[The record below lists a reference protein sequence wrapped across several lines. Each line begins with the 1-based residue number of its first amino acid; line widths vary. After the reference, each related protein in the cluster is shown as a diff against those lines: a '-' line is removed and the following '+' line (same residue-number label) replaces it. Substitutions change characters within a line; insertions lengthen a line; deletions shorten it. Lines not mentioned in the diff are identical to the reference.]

1 MRFLITI
8 LNLGLSLPV
17 RQKGLSKATP
27 IKHGFSQNF
36 GINLTRSLVLGLLL
50 FCYSTALAQ
59 IESFEGLKSINGT
72 KLFCKI
78 QAQPFK
84 KETGKGEPLLIVH
97 GGPGLNH
104 TYLLP
109 HLKNLAK
116 WYTLVFYDQRACGR
130 SAIPSSD
137 SISLKFFADDIEG
150 IRKNLG
156 IEKILLFGHSWGAIP
171 ITQYALDYPDRVKGI
186 IYCNP
191 VTLSKEYD
199 AMIHEKQLTR
209 ATGRD
214 STNRSIIIGSPDFK
228 AGKADAYRRLM
239 MLSFLHSF
247 ANESNFD
254 KLKFELQ
261 PKFKQAS
268 QALYT
273 GLGNDLKDYNF
284 YNSVQRFR
292 FPTLILHGR
301 EDALPLQASE
311 RMLESIPN
319 SRLTIFRDSG
329 HFIFIEEPKK
339 FYQEVVTFGRMVNGL
354 KK

>member
-1 MRFLITI
+1 MRFLIYVI
-8 LNLGLSLPV
+8 LLSNL
-17 RQKGLSKATP
+17 KA
-27 IKHGFSQNF
+27 F
-36 GINLTRSLVLGLLL
+36 
-50 FCYSTALAQ
+50 AQ
-59 IESFEGLKSINGT
+59 VESFEGHRSINGT

-78 QAQPFK
+78 QSQPFK

-109 HLKNLAK
+109 HLKNLSK
-116 WYTLVFYDQRACGR
+116 WFTLVFYDQRASGR
-130 SAIPSSD
+130 SAIPTAD

-156 IEKILLFGHSWGAIP
+156 VEKIMLLSHSWGAIP
-171 ITQYALDYPDRVKGI
+171 VTQYALDYPDRVKGI

-199 AMIHEKQLTR
+199 ILIQEAQSSKI
-209 ATGRD
+209 TGRD
-214 STNRSIIIGSPDFK
+214 STNRSIILGSPDFK
-228 AGKADAYRRLM
+228 AGKADAYRRLL
-239 MLSFLHSF
+239 MLSFAHSF
-247 ANESNFD
+247 SDEKNYD
-254 KLKFELQ
+254 KLNLELQ
-261 PKFKQAS
+261 PKFKEAS

-273 GLGNDLKDYNF
+273 GLGADLRAYNY

-301 EDALPLQASE
+301 ADALPLQASE
-311 RMLESIPN
+311 RLLESIPN
-319 SRLTIFRDSG
+319 SRLAIFRNSG

-339 FYQEVVTFGRMVNGL
+339 FYQEVVTFARLLNGQ

>member
-1 MRFLITI
+1 MRLLISLFILSQTI
-8 LNLGLSLPV
+8 S
-17 RQKGLSKATP
+17 
-27 IKHGFSQNF
+27 F
-36 GINLTRSLVLGLLL
+36 
-50 FCYSTALAQ
+50 AQ
-59 IESFEGLKSINGT
+59 VESFEGFKSINGT

-97 GGPGLNH
+97 GGSGLNH

-109 HLKNLAK
+109 HLKNLSK
-116 WYTLVFYDQRACGR
+116 WFTLVFYDQRACGR
-130 SAIPSSD
+130 SAIPLSD
-137 SISLKFFADDIEG
+137 STSLKFFVEDIEG

-156 IEKILLFGHSWGAIP
+156 VDKIMLFSHSWGAIP
-171 ITQYALDYPDRVKGI
+171 VTQYALDYPDRVKGI

-199 AMIHEKQLTR
+199 AIMQETQSTR
-209 ATGRD
+209 VTGRD

-228 AGKADAYRRLM
+228 AGKADAYRRLL

-247 ANESNFD
+247 ADETNLE

-261 PKFKQAS
+261 PKYKQAS
-268 QALYT
+268 QVLYA
-273 GLGNDLKDYNF
+273 GLGPDLKDYNF
-284 YNSVQRFR
+284 YSSVQRFR

-301 EDALPLQASE
+301 EDVLPLQASE
-311 RMLESIPN
+311 RLLESIPN
-319 SRLTIFRDSG
+319 SRLTIFRNSG

-339 FYQEVVTFGRMVNGL
+339 FYQEMVTFGRMVNGL

>member
-1 MRFLITI
+1 MRLLISLFILSQTI
-8 LNLGLSLPV
+8 S
-17 RQKGLSKATP
+17 
-27 IKHGFSQNF
+27 F
-36 GINLTRSLVLGLLL
+36 
-50 FCYSTALAQ
+50 AQ

-72 KLFCKI
+72 NLFCKI

-109 HLKNLAK
+109 HLKKLSK

-137 SISLKFFADDIEG
+137 SASLKFSVDDIEG

-156 IEKILLFGHSWGAIP
+156 VEKILLFGHSWGAVP

-191 VTLSKEYD
+191 TTLSKEYD
-199 AMIHEKQLTR
+199 AIIQETQSTR
-209 ATGRD
+209 VTGRD

-228 AGKADAYRRLM
+228 AGKADAYRRLL

-247 ANESNFD
+247 ADETNFE

-261 PKFKQAS
+261 PQFQQAS
-268 QALYT
+268 QVLYA
-273 GLGNDLKDYNF
+273 GLGPDLKDYNY

-311 RMLESIPN
+311 RLLESIPN
-319 SRLTIFRDSG
+319 SRLTIFRNSG

-339 FYQEVVTFGRMVNGL
+339 FYQEVVAFGRMVNGV

>member
-1 MRFLITI
+1 MRLLICLYILSQTI
-8 LNLGLSLPV
+8 S
-17 RQKGLSKATP
+17 
-27 IKHGFSQNF
+27 F
-36 GINLTRSLVLGLLL
+36 
-50 FCYSTALAQ
+50 AQ
-59 IESFEGLKSINGT
+59 VESFEGLKSINGT
-72 KLFCKI
+72 QLFCKI
-78 QAQPFK
+78 QAQPLK

-109 HLKNLAK
+109 HLKNLSR
-116 WYTLVFYDQRACGR
+116 WYTLVFYDQRACGK

-137 SISLKFFADDIEG
+137 STSLKFFADDMEE

-156 IEKILLFGHSWGAIP
+156 VEKILLFGHSWGAIP
-171 ITQYALDYPDRVKGI
+171 VTRYALDYPDRVKGI

-199 AMIHEKQLTR
+199 AIIHEQQSLR
-209 ATGRD
+209 VTGRD

-228 AGKADAYRRLM
+228 AGKADAYRRLLI
-239 MLSFLHSF
+239 LSFLHSF
-247 ANESNFD
+247 ADEANFE

-268 QALYT
+268 QVLYT
-273 GLGNDLKDYNF
+273 GLAADLKDYN
-284 YNSVQRFR
+284 YYSSIQRFR

-301 EDALPLQASE
+301 EDVLPLQASE
-311 RMLESIPN
+311 RLLESIPN
-319 SRLTIFRDSG
+319 SRLTIFRNSG
-329 HFIFIEEPKK
+329 HFIFMEEPKK
-339 FYQEVVTFGRMVNGL
+339 FYQEMVTFGRMVNGL

>member
-1 MRFLITI
+1 MRLLISLFILSHTI
-8 LNLGLSLPV
+8 S
-17 RQKGLSKATP
+17 
-27 IKHGFSQNF
+27 F
-36 GINLTRSLVLGLLL
+36 
-50 FCYSTALAQ
+50 AQ

-72 KLFCKI
+72 KLYCKI

-109 HLKNLAK
+109 HLKNLSK

-137 SISLKFFADDIEG
+137 STSMKFFIEDIEG

-156 IEKILLFGHSWGAIP
+156 VEKILLFGHSWGAIP
-171 ITQYALDYPDRVKGI
+171 VTQYALDYPDRVKGI
-186 IYCNP
+186 IYCSP
-191 VTLSKEYD
+191 STFSKEYD
-199 AMIHEKQLTR
+199 AIIQETQAR
-209 ATGRD
+209 RVTGRD

-228 AGKADAYRRLM
+228 AGKADAYRRLL

-247 ANESNFD
+247 ADETNYE

-261 PKFKQAS
+261 PNFKQAS
-268 QALYT
+268 QTLYG
-273 GLGNDLKDYNF
+273 GLGPDLKDYNY

-301 EDALPLQASE
+301 EDVLPLEASE
-311 RMLESIPN
+311 RLMESIPN
-319 SRLTIFRDSG
+319 SRLTIFRNSG

>member
-8 LNLGLSLPV
+8 FILS
-17 RQKGLSKATP
+17 ATV
-27 IKHGFSQNF
+27 S
-36 GINLTRSLVLGLLL
+36 
-50 FCYSTALAQ
+50 LAQ
-59 IESFEGLKSINGT
+59 VESFDGLKSINGT
-72 KLFCKI
+72 KLYCKI

-84 KETGKGEPLLIVH
+84 PETGKGEPLLIVH

-109 HLKNLAK
+109 HLKNLSK
-116 WYTLVFYDQRACGR
+116 WFTLVFYDQRACGR

-137 SISLKFFADDIEG
+137 STSLNFFVNDIEG

-156 IEKILLFGHSWGAIP
+156 VEKIMLFSHSWGAIP
-171 ITQYALDYPDRVKGI
+171 VTQYALDHPDRVKGI

-191 VTLSKEYD
+191 VALSKEYD
-199 AMIHEKQLTR
+199 AMTLEAQQAR
-209 ATGRD
+209 VTGRD

-228 AGKADAYRRLM
+228 AGKADAYRRLF
-239 MLSFLHSF
+239 MLSFQHSF
-247 ANESNFD
+247 SNADNFLD
-254 KLKFELQ
+254 LKFELQ
-261 PKFKQAS
+261 PNFKQAS
-268 QALYT
+268 QALFT
-273 GLGNDLKDYNF
+273 GLGPDLKEFNF

-301 EDALPLQASE
+301 DDVLPLQASE
-311 RMLESIPN
+311 RLLESIPN
-319 SRLTIFRDSG
+319 SRLSIFRDSG

-339 FYQEVVTFGRMVNGL
+339 FYQEITTFARMVNSS

>member
-1 MRFLITI
+1 MRLLICLFILSQTI
-8 LNLGLSLPV
+8 S
-17 RQKGLSKATP
+17 
-27 IKHGFSQNF
+27 F
-36 GINLTRSLVLGLLL
+36 
-50 FCYSTALAQ
+50 AQ
-59 IESFEGLKSINGT
+59 VESFEGLKSINGT
-72 KLFCKI
+72 KLYCKI

-84 KETGKGEPLLIVH
+84 KETGKGEPLIIVH

-109 HLKNLAK
+109 HLKNLSR

-130 SAIPSSD
+130 SAITAPD
-137 SISLKFFADDIEG
+137 STTLKFFVDDIEG

-156 IEKILLFGHSWGAIP
+156 VEKILLFGHSWGAIP

-191 VTLSKEYD
+191 TTLSQEYD
-199 AMIHEKQLTR
+199 AIIQETR
-209 ATGRD
+209 SARVTGRD

-228 AGKADAYRRLM
+228 AGKSDAYRRLLL
-239 MLSFLHSF
+239 LSFVHSF
-247 ANESNFD
+247 ANETNFE
-254 KLKFELQ
+254 KLKFEL
-261 PKFKQAS
+261 PANYKQAS
-268 QALYT
+268 QTLFA
-273 GLGNDLKDYNF
+273 GLGSDLKEYNY

-301 EDALPLQASE
+301 EDVLPLQASE
-311 RMLESIPN
+311 RLLESIPN

-339 FYQEVVTFGRMVNGL
+339 FYQEMVTFGRMVNGL

>member
-1 MRFLITI
+1 MRLLISLFILSQTI
-8 LNLGLSLPV
+8 S
-17 RQKGLSKATP
+17 
-27 IKHGFSQNF
+27 F
-36 GINLTRSLVLGLLL
+36 
-50 FCYSTALAQ
+50 AQ
-59 IESFEGLKSINGT
+59 VESFEGLKSINGT
-72 KLFCKI
+72 QLFCKI

-109 HLKNLAK
+109 HLKNLSK

-137 SISLKFFADDIEG
+137 STSLKFFADDIEG

-156 IEKILLFGHSWGAIP
+156 VEKILLFGHSWGAIP
-171 ITQYALDYPDRVKGI
+171 VTQYALDYPDRVKGI

-191 VTLSKEYD
+191 STLSKEYD
-199 AMIHEKQLTR
+199 AIIQETQALR
-209 ATGRD
+209 ITGRD

-228 AGKADAYRRLM
+228 AGKADAYRRLL

-247 ANESNFD
+247 ADEANFE

-268 QALYT
+268 QVLYAAL
-273 GLGNDLKDYNF
+273 GADLKDYNY

-301 EDALPLQASE
+301 EDVLPLQASE
-311 RMLESIPN
+311 RLLESIPN
-319 SRLTIFRDSG
+319 SRLTIFRNSG

-339 FYQEVVTFGRMVNGL
+339 FYQEMVTFGRMINSS